1 VDGRHFDLK
10 KYHRRIHE
18 GVMPIY
24 EYRCKDCRKKSTYI
38 TLSATAALEP
48 KCKHCG
54 SADMVKLVSRV
65 AIFRSEES
73 RMESLADPSK
83 LAGLD
88 ENDPKSVAR
97 WMKKMGKEMGEDLG
111 EDFEQ
116 EIEQA
121 AEEGESEKDEGGKD
135 EAGEGQG
142 GSEDF

>member
-1 VDGRHFDLK
+1 
-10 KYHRRIHE
+10 
-18 GVMPIY
+18 
-24 EYRCKDCRKKSTYI
+24 
-38 TLSATAALEP
+38 
-48 KCKHCG
+48 
-54 SADMVKLVSRV
+54 MVKLVSRV